1 MFSQSLRG
9 KHFPLKTLYSSMIR
23 IRFLLTN
30 FLKSH
35 QQWRNK
41 QSVYQETTNKHDQQ
55 LN

>member
-1 MFSQSLRG
+1 
-9 KHFPLKTLYSSMIR
+9 MIR

-41 QSVYQETTNKHDQQ
+41 QIVYQETTNNMTNNSINLVRKQT
-55 LN
+55 LLSLVEAYTF